1 LHKTDGSPYSLLRF
15 GKKPLNRAGGIPCRG
30 KPIPPPP
37 RKLSRSPS
45 MKNIYWG
52 AGAID
57 EIRLIRNY
65 IPALPF
71 ASPTYAVSCFYLINA

>member
-1 LHKTDGSPYSLLRF
+1 LPKEEVSLAEENLFLH
-15 GKKPLNRAGGIPCRG
+15 
-30 KPIPPPP
+30 PP